1 MADDIEGKGPLIARR
16 IVAIKALRNNL
27 SHLEN
32 NIASLV
38 DWAISLPEGDL
49 RNRLFDEISALDSIG
64 DGIRQALD
72 SMDDTEYLL
81 SPTKK

>member
-1 MADDIEGKGPLIARR
+1 MMSMEPPSIARR

-32 NIASLV
+32 NIANLV
-38 DWAISLPEGDL
+38 DWAKSLPDGEI

-64 DGIRQALD
+64 DGIGRALD
-72 SMDDTEYLL
+72 SMDDTEYFL
-81 SPTKK
+81 SPRKG